1 MNAMSA
7 GQDAVDLGDQVAAA
21 RRYRLTDSTLRDG
34 SHAVAHT
41 FTSEQVA
48 AVASALDRAGVPV
61 IEISHGDGLG
71 GSSFNY
77 GFSKVDERALIQ
89 AAARVVQRA
98 KLAALL
104 LPGIG
109 VADDL
114 QEVQSLG
121 VSVARI
127 ATHCTEADIAIQH
140 IGMAKRLGM
149 EAVGFLMMAHM
160 IEPEQLARQALIME
174 DAGADCVYVVD
185 SAGAMTVHD
194 ARARVAELKA
204 RLRPTT
210 QVGVHAHNNLSLA
223 VANSIGALEEGVD
236 QVDGCSRGLG
246 AGAGNCPTEVLVAV
260 SERVGYETGVDLLR
274 IMDVAEDVVAPL
286 MSRPQLIDRSTLT
299 LGYAGVYSSFLLHA
313 ERAAARFGVDV
324 REILLELGRRRVV
337 GGQEDMI
344 VDVALELSGTDS
356 ASRTAVPPVADR
368 PAEDESGTVSR

>member
-1 MNAMSA
+1 MSA
-7 GQDAVDLGDQVAAA
+7 MPAGREAVETAQPVAAA
-21 RRYRLTDSTLRDG
+21 RRYRITDSTLRDG
-34 SHAVAHT
+34 SHAVAHQ
-41 FTSEQVA
+41 FTPEQA
-48 AVASALDRAGVPV
+48 ATVASALDRAGVPV

-77 GFSKVDERALIQ
+77 GFSKVDERTLIQ
-89 AAARVVQRA
+89 AAARVVERA
-98 KLAALL
+98 RLAALL

-149 EAVGFLMMAHM
+149 EAIGFLMMAHM
-160 IEPEQLARQALIME
+160 IEPKQLVNQALIME

-185 SAGAMTVHD
+185 SAGAMTVHE

-204 RLRPTT
+204 RLRSTT
-210 QVGVHAHNNLSLA
+210 QVGIHAHNNLSLA

-260 SERVGYETGVDLLR
+260 SERVGYETGVDLFG
-274 IMDVAEDVVAPL
+274 IMDVAEDVVAPI
-286 MSRPQLIDRSTLT
+286 MRRPQLIDRSTLT

-313 ERAAARFGVDV
+313 ERAAARFDVDV

-344 VDVALELSGTDS
+344 VDVALELSGTDPGS
-356 ASRTAVPPVADR
+356 PHRGRA
-368 PAEDESGTVSR
+368 GG